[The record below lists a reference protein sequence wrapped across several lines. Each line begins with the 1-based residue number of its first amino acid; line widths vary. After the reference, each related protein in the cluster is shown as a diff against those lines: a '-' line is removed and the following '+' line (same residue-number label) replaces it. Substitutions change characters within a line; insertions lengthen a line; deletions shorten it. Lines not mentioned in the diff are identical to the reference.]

1 MEGNGPG
8 AAIRA
13 SRREREGWLDS
24 FQRRG
29 RCPRLPV
36 LRKRPVFSGDGR
48 ELIRPK
54 QEAGGGGGGCAVV
67 LLPPVFL

>member
-13 SRREREGWLDS
+13 SRRERVRWLDS

-29 RCPRLPV
+29 RCPRLAV
-36 LRKRPVFSGDGR
+36 LHERPVFSGDRGQ
-48 ELIRPK
+48 LIRPK
-54 QEAGGGGGGCAVV
+54 LVEEGGALVTTDGNEGAES
-67 LLPPVFL
+67 